1 MINLLD
7 RFFVGRHTGSKDDAK
22 SRLKILLVHDQVDL
36 TPSQMDAMRAEILA
50 VIARYAEIE
59 PTKVDLRLERGD
71 DGVNLV
77 SSVAVRRV
85 NARLAA
91 VGG

>member
-1 MINLLD
+1 MMNLLD
-7 RFFVGRHTGSKDDAK
+7 RVFGRTAGGSKEDAK

-50 VIARYAEIE
+50 VVARYAEIE
-59 PTKVDLRLERGD
+59 PNKVDLRLERSGE
-71 DGVNLV
+71 GINLV

-85 NARLAA
+85 NARMAA
-91 VGG
+91 G

>member
-1 MINLLD
+1 MSLFD
-7 RFFVGRHTGSKDDAK
+7 RFFPPRTGGSKDDAK

-59 PTKVDLRLERGD
+59 ATKVDLRLERST
-71 DGVNLV
+71 DGVNLI

-85 NARLAA
+85 NARLAVA
-91 VGG
+91 GV

>member
-1 MINLLD
+1 MMNLLD
-7 RFFVGRHTGSKDDAK
+7 RVFGRTNGGSKEDAK

-50 VIARYAEIE
+50 VVARYAEIE
-59 PTKVDLRLERGD
+59 PNKVDLRLERSGD
-71 DGVNLV
+71 GINVV

-85 NARLAA
+85 NARMAA
-91 VGG
+91 G

>member
-1 MINLLD
+1 MMNLLD
-7 RFFVGRHTGSKDDAK
+7 RVFGRTSGGSKEDAK

-50 VIARYAEIE
+50 VVARYAEIE
-59 PTKVDLRLERGD
+59 PNKVDLRLERSGD
-71 DGVNLV
+71 GINVV

-85 NARLAA
+85 NARMAA
-91 VGG
+91 G

>member
-1 MINLLD
+1 MNLIE
-7 RFFVGRHTGSKDDAK
+7 RFFPRGHGSKEDAK
-22 SRLKILLVHDQVDL
+22 SRLKVLLVHDQVDL
-36 TPSQMDAMRAEILA
+36 TPSQMDAMHAEILQ
-50 VIARYAEIE
+50 VIARYAEID
-59 PTKVDLRLERGD
+59 PTKVDLRLERGN

-85 NARLAA
+85 NARLSA

>member
-1 MINLLD
+1 MMNLID
-7 RFFVGRHTGSKDDAK
+7 RFFSRTAGGSKEDAK

-50 VIARYAEIE
+50 VVARYAEIE
-59 PTKVDLRLERGD
+59 PTKVDLRLERSD
-71 DGVNLV
+71 DGINLV

-85 NARLAA
+85 NARMA
-91 VGG
+91 VG

>member
-1 MINLLD
+1 MNLLD
-7 RFFVGRHTGSKDDAK
+7 RFFQPRHNGSKEDAK

-36 TPSQMDAMRAEILA
+36 TPSQMDAMHAEILA

-59 PTKVDLRLERGD
+59 PTKVDLRLERSD

-85 NARLAA
+85 NARMA
-91 VGG
+91 VAGG

>member
-1 MINLLD
+1 MMNLLD
-7 RFFVGRHTGSKDDAK
+7 RFFPRTAGGSKEDAK

-36 TPSQMDAMRAEILA
+36 TQSQMDAMRGEILA

-71 DGVNLV
+71 DGINLV

-85 NARLAA
+85 NARMA
-91 VGG
+91 VG

>member
-1 MINLLD
+1 MMNLID
-7 RFFVGRHTGSKDDAK
+7 RFFSRTTGGSKEDAK

-50 VIARYAEIE
+50 VVARYAEIE
-59 PTKVDLRLERGD
+59 PTKVDLRLERSD
-71 DGVNLV
+71 DGINLV

-85 NARLAA
+85 NARMA
-91 VGG
+91 VG